1 MGKAYYSDQLINDDH
16 PSSLET
22 CQFKRMSNRD
32 QMQSTAQP
40 QGYDSEH
47 SSERVAWEISPL
59 HRTVFPGS
67 FPKWCKDGGMK
78 AVQALA
84 GVMCPGATMHYW
96 HSRKI
101 VHERQRVSQRKH
113 SQNLLSETN
122 DNNLG
127 AMLEGVPC
135 LVDLSLTFSDL
146 FVKILACNLCFN
158 LNRCFN
164 RFPHV
169 AVGV

>member
-1 MGKAYYSDQLINDDH
+1 M
-16 PSSLET
+16 
-22 CQFKRMSNRD
+22 
-32 QMQSTAQP
+32 
-40 QGYDSEH
+40 
-47 SSERVAWEISPL
+47 

-67 FPKWCKDGGMK
+67 FPKWCKDGGIK

-101 VHERQRVSQRKH
+101 VQERRRVSQRKH

-135 LVDLSLTFSDL
+135 LVDLSDIFGP
-146 FVKILACNLCFN
+146 FRKISGSQ
-158 LNRCFN
+158 
-164 RFPHV
+164 
-169 AVGV
+169 GVLPVVHFASGLHPVF